1 MSFIRKNKFVII
13 AIGVFLI
20 LVVLV
25 FQIATMF
32 FPEEGTAL
40 YGDRLDGIEEV
51 ELSNS
56 KLTKIESNLKSDGAV
71 KEADVSVAGKIVE
84 VIITVQDDTSVD
96 TAKALNTKVLDSLSN
111 KEKKFYD
118 IQIFVKRI
126 AKQLI
131 FLLSV
136 ISTTQKIHSH
146 GPKIGAQNNEKETN
160 YNYSYYNSGSHICLC
175 LPLLQ

>member
-20 LVVLV
+20 LVVLG
-25 FQIATMF
+25 FQIATIF

-118 IQIFVKRI
+118 IQIFVKKDSEATDFPI
-126 AKQLI
+126 IGYKHHAKDT
-131 FLLSV
+131 FSW
-136 ISTTQKIHSH
+136 TKDR
-146 GPKIGAQNNEKETN
+146 GAE
-160 YNYSYYNSGSHICLC
+160 
-175 LPLLQ
+175 

>member
-118 IQIFVKRI
+118 IQIFVKKDSEATDFPI
-126 AKQLI
+126 IGYKHHAKDT
-131 FLLSV
+131 FSW
-136 ISTTQKIHSH
+136 TKDR
-146 GPKIGAQNNEKETN
+146 GAE
-160 YNYSYYNSGSHICLC
+160 
-175 LPLLQ
+175 

>member
-1 MSFIRKNKFVII
+1 
-13 AIGVFLI
+13 
-20 LVVLV
+20 
-25 FQIATMF
+25 MF

-111 KEKKFYD
+111 KDKKFYD
-118 IQIFVKRI
+118 IQIFVKKDSEATDFPI
-126 AKQLI
+126 IGYKHHAKDT
-131 FLLSV
+131 FSW
-136 ISTTQKIHSH
+136 TKDR
-146 GPKIGAQNNEKETN
+146 GAE
-160 YNYSYYNSGSHICLC
+160 
-175 LPLLQ
+175 

>member
-20 LVVLV
+20 LVVLG

-71 KEADVSVAGKIVE
+71 KEADVSIAGKIVE

-118 IQIFVKRI
+118 IQIFVKKDSEATDFPI
-126 AKQLI
+126 IGYKHHAKDT
-131 FLLSV
+131 FSW
-136 ISTTQKIHSH
+136 TKDR
-146 GPKIGAQNNEKETN
+146 GAE
-160 YNYSYYNSGSHICLC
+160 
-175 LPLLQ
+175 

>member
-84 VIITVQDDTSVD
+84 VIITVQDVTSVD
-96 TAKALNTKVLDSLSN
+96 TAKALNTKVLDS
-111 KEKKFYD
+111 
-118 IQIFVKRI
+118 
-126 AKQLI
+126 
-131 FLLSV
+131 
-136 ISTTQKIHSH
+136 
-146 GPKIGAQNNEKETN
+146 
-160 YNYSYYNSGSHICLC
+160 
-175 LPLLQ
+175 

>member
-96 TAKALNTKVLDSLSN
+96 TAKALNTKVLDSLSD

-118 IQIFVKRI
+118 IQIFVKKDSEAADFPI
-126 AKQLI
+126 IGYKHHAKDT
-131 FLLSV
+131 FSW
-136 ISTTQKIHSH
+136 TKDR
-146 GPKIGAQNNEKETN
+146 GAE
-160 YNYSYYNSGSHICLC
+160 
-175 LPLLQ
+175 

>member
-13 AIGVFLI
+13 AIGIFLI

-118 IQIFVKRI
+118 IQIFVKKDSEATDFPI
-126 AKQLI
+126 IGYKHHAKDT
-131 FLLSV
+131 FSW
-136 ISTTQKIHSH
+136 TKDR
-146 GPKIGAQNNEKETN
+146 GAE
-160 YNYSYYNSGSHICLC
+160 
-175 LPLLQ
+175 

>member
-13 AIGVFLI
+13 AIEVFLI

-71 KEADVSVAGKIVE
+71 KEADVSIAGKIVE

-118 IQIFVKRI
+118 IQIFVKKDSEATDFPI
-126 AKQLI
+126 IGYKHHAKDT
-131 FLLSV
+131 FSW
-136 ISTTQKIHSH
+136 TKDR
-146 GPKIGAQNNEKETN
+146 GAE
-160 YNYSYYNSGSHICLC
+160 
-175 LPLLQ
+175 

>member
-13 AIGVFLI
+13 TIGVFLI
-20 LVVLV
+20 LVVLG

-118 IQIFVKRI
+118 IQVFVKKDSEATDFPI
-126 AKQLI
+126 IGYKHHAKDT
-131 FLLSV
+131 FSW
-136 ISTTQKIHSH
+136 TKDR
-146 GPKIGAQNNEKETN
+146 GAE
-160 YNYSYYNSGSHICLC
+160 
-175 LPLLQ
+175 

>member
-71 KEADVSVAGKIVE
+71 KEADVSIAGKIVE
-84 VIITVQDDTSVD
+84 VIITVQDDTSVE

-118 IQIFVKRI
+118 IQIFVKKDSEATDFPI
-126 AKQLI
+126 IGYKHHAKDT
-131 FLLSV
+131 FSW
-136 ISTTQKIHSH
+136 TKDR
-146 GPKIGAQNNEKETN
+146 GAE
-160 YNYSYYNSGSHICLC
+160 
-175 LPLLQ
+175 

>member
-40 YGDRLDGIEEV
+40 YGNRLDGIEEV

-84 VIITVQDDTSVD
+84 VIITVQDNTSVD

-118 IQIFVKRI
+118 IQIFVKKDSEATDFPI
-126 AKQLI
+126 IGYKHHAKDT
-131 FLLSV
+131 FSW
-136 ISTTQKIHSH
+136 TKDR
-146 GPKIGAQNNEKETN
+146 GAE
-160 YNYSYYNSGSHICLC
+160 
-175 LPLLQ
+175 

>member
-118 IQIFVKRI
+118 IQIFVKKDSEATDFPI
-126 AKQLI
+126 IGYKHHAKDT
-131 FLLSV
+131 FSW
-136 ISTTQKIHSH
+136 TKYR
-146 GPKIGAQNNEKETN
+146 GAE
-160 YNYSYYNSGSHICLC
+160 
-175 LPLLQ
+175 

>member
-13 AIGVFLI
+13 AIEVFLI

-118 IQIFVKRI
+118 IQIFVKKDSEATDFPI
-126 AKQLI
+126 IGYKHHAKDT
-131 FLLSV
+131 FSW
-136 ISTTQKIHSH
+136 TKDR
-146 GPKIGAQNNEKETN
+146 GAE
-160 YNYSYYNSGSHICLC
+160 
-175 LPLLQ
+175 

>member
-20 LVVLV
+20 LVVLG

-71 KEADVSVAGKIVE
+71 KEADVSIAGKIVE

-118 IQIFVKRI
+118 IQIFVKKDSEATDFPI
-126 AKQLI
+126 IGYKHHAKDT
-131 FLLSV
+131 FSW
-136 ISTTQKIHSH
+136 TKDRGT
-146 GPKIGAQNNEKETN
+146 E
-160 YNYSYYNSGSHICLC
+160 
-175 LPLLQ
+175 